1 MGSSIVLLIFIAI
14 GFVDKPYEGSGRPQ
28 SHEH

>member
-1 MGSSIVLLIFIAI
+1 MGSSIVLLIFIAV
-14 GFVDKPYEGSGRPQ
+14 GFVDKRYEGSGKSQ